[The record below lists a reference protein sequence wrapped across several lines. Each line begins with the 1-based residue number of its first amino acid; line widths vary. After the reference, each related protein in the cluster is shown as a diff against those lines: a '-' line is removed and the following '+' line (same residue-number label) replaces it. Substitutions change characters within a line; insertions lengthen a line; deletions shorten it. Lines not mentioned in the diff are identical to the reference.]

1 MARQK
6 LNSMIT
12 RNSMLVRLFKNTF
25 DPKTGRA
32 APGSTVMAAHG
43 THPVY
48 LKQML
53 EVGLDR
59 EKFKQFSSKVPTF
72 KSRKQFTTLGG
83 GLYTTTQMSKASQY
97 SPPVNKAWVRFD
109 SKDVMQA
116 WDFDAY
122 RAKHDEYWGDA
133 YPDSMMRKSPV
144 YLLIV
149 QVDVTDIFALY
160 AGISDLQNPNVPML
174 EWALHYKKNQA
185 TYKEKWD
192 TEVKWKQE
200 ERKKEK
206 EKWW

>member
-53 EVGLDR
+53 DVGLDKQ
-59 EKFKQFSSKVPTF
+59 KFKNVAHSSKVPTF
-72 KSRKQFTTLGG
+72 KSHKQFMTLGG

-97 SPPVNKAWVRFD
+97 SPPVNKNGYVLVARMSWTP
-109 SKDVMQA
+109 
-116 WDFDAY
+116 
-122 RAKHDEYWGDA
+122 GT
-133 YPDSMMRKSPV
+133 SMHTRQNMMS
-144 YLLIV
+144 
-149 QVDVTDIFALY
+149 
-160 AGISDLQNPNVPML
+160 AGVLNIHT
-174 EWALHYKKNQA
+174 A
-185 TYKEKWD
+185 
-192 TEVKWKQE
+192 
-200 ERKKEK
+200 
-206 EKWW
+206 